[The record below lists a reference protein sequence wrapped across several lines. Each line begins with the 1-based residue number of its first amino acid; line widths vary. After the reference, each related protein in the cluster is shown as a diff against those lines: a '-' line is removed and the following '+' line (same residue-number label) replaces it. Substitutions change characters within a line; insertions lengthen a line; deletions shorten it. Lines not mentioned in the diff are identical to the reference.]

1 MSHATEWSPETSV
14 YFNGIAMEYSLQ
26 WDTEYDVF
34 IEDSLYGGFP
44 FDSVDQIVS
53 LMKEM
58 RAQLREYEAQ

>member
-1 MSHATEWSPETSV
+1 MK
-14 YFNGIAMEYSLQ
+14 YSLQ

-44 FDSVDQIVS
+44 FESVDQIVS

-58 RAQLREYEAQ
+58 KSQLQEYEIQ